1 MKPVLTLLRPDQQAI
16 VRGKAVVKI
25 IACGR
30 RWGKTT
36 LGGVLA
42 LAMADHGAEVAW
54 VAPTFAN
61 SRPLWRFMEAM
72 LRGHPA
78 VQKVSS
84 DRTIRFG
91 DGGRV
96 TIYTGEND
104 VALRGEAFDLCI
116 VDEAAR
122 IKEETYSDVIM
133 PTLADKSGKCIL
145 ISTPKGHN
153 WFWREFNRGL
163 EHNEYHYS
171 YTAPSSANPLTNIKR
186 AAELARQQVSERTYR
201 QEWLAEFVE
210 DGGGVFRGVEKCVR
224 DYPRDPQPNKTYVIG
239 VDWGRVNDAT
249 VFVVF
254 CIEDRQVVMVE
265 RLLDVAYAPQL
276 YALTQLCKVYNPYV
290 ILAEQNSMGGPL
302 VEALQQ
308 KELPVQG
315 FTTTVHTKASLI
327 DMLALGIERGD
338 IGLIDDPHLL
348 MELKAYESD
357 RTPTGL
363 LRYGAPQGMFDDCV
377 IALALAYRAGTYNV
391 PTILFEA

>member
-1 MKPVLTLLRPDQQAI
+1 MKPVLTQLRPDQQTIA
-16 VRGKAVVKI
+16 RGSAVVKI

-72 LRGHPA
+72 LHGHPL
-78 VQKVSS
+78 VHKVAS
-84 DRTIRFG
+84 DRTLRFDG
-91 DGGRV
+91 GGRV

-122 IKEETYSDVIM
+122 IKEETYTDVIM
-133 PTLADKSGKCIL
+133 PTLADRAGRCIL

-153 WFWREFNRGL
+153 WFWKEFNRGL
-163 EHNEYHYS
+163 ENSDFYYS
-171 YTAPSSANPLTNIKR
+171 YTAPSSANPLDNIKR
-186 AAELARQQVSERTYR
+186 ASELAKAQVSERTYR

-210 DGGGVFRGVEKCVR
+210 DGGGVIRGVDKCVKE
-224 DYPRDPQPNKTYVIG
+224 YSKDPDRSKTYVIG
-239 VDWGRVNDAT
+239 VDWGRTNDAT

-254 CIEDRQVVMVE
+254 CIEDKQVVMVE

-276 YALTQLCKVYNPYV
+276 YALMQLYNIYRPYV
-290 ILAEQNSMGGPL
+290 ILAEQNSMGAPL

-338 IGLIDDPHLL
+338 IGLIDDHHLL
-348 MELKAYESD
+348 MELKAYEAD

-363 LRYGAPQGMFDDCV
+363 LRYGAPPGMHDDCV
-377 IALALAYRAGTYNV
+377 IACALAYRAGTYNV